1 MCCLP
6 RSVKFDIRGL
16 HKCFRSLS
24 TTLLYPWVGQVWVT
38 GVLGVSHVAGV
49 LGVWR
54 GDRVPSLQ
62 FQFQILSL
70 FFSLADD
77 VISTCY

>member
-38 GVLGVSHVAGV
+38 GVLGVSQVAGV
-49 LGVWR
+49 LVLWGGYR
-54 GDRVPSLQ
+54 MPTLQLQ
-62 FQFQILSL
+62 FQVLNL
-70 FFSLADD
+70 FFLSQMT
-77 VISTCY
+77 S